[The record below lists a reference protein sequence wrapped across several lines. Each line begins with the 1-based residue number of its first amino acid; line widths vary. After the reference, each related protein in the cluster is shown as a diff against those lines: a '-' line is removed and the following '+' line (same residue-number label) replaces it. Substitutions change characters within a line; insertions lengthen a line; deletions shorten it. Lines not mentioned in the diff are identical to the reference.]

1 MTIPNQKTTK
11 KQSVASRPVWQRTG
25 LLSLVISTFLAS
37 PAVAEPAS
45 QLRFDYAMFQD
56 PRIELPDPITRF
68 RDGTLELW
76 IATLQSPESD
86 LRQQAQRM
94 LVWAH
99 HRGTE
104 IIDAA
109 IEPLEQNLVRH
120 DRRIVRL
127 TAAQALV
134 TLEARQ
140 AAPALFQQ
148 AQSDGLDMAQV
159 AEPSL
164 GRWQYPP
171 MIEAWRVR
179 VADDRVDRRRR
190 LLAIRGLGDLGDQAA
205 SDEMQQVAADA
216 HQPPDLRVAA
226 AIALGQIRHSGLEDA
241 AAPLLTRQS
250 PATLVDRLV
259 AVQWLRWHDSA
270 EAQELLV
277 QMAGD
282 EQSAVAAIALE
293 RLLELDPSSI
303 VPMAD
308 MLLDRG
314 DVNVRRL
321 VARALAACPSPE
333 NLERLSRLVGDPIPS
348 LRDDAR
354 QFLEQLAQSPEWG
367 EPLIRI
373 GRRLIDDPRWQVLEQ
388 SVILLTN
395 LDDEDAAER
404 LVELLSHERPEV
416 FVIAAWGLRRLGADR
431 VLAPALEIARQRHG
445 RREEL
450 LRFVPGQPDLDD
462 QLAHLFEFFGQQRYQ
477 PADDLLRTFIPKDL
491 TISRSRSAAIWALGY
506 LHEDQA
512 PSDLVAALADRL
524 SDLDINNPE
533 DPRVRRF
540 SAISLGRMRAI
551 EALPVLESF
560 SEPEGIYTSIG
571 YACAWSIQH
580 LTDKPIPTLATPVSY
595 HSELFLEPLD

>member
-11 KQSVASRPVWQRTG
+11 NPSITTRSLGQRMG
-25 LLSLVISTFLAS
+25 MLSLAVSTLFAS
-37 PAVAEPAS
+37 SAVADPAS

-56 PRIELPDPITRF
+56 PRIELPDPISRF
-68 RDGTLELW
+68 RDGTLPLW
-76 IATLQSPESD
+76 IATLQSSESD

-99 HRGTE
+99 RRGLE
-104 IIDAA
+104 GIDVA
-109 IEPLEQNLVRH
+109 IEPLEQNLVQH

-159 AEPSL
+159 VEPSL

-171 MIEAWRVR
+171 MIEAWRAR
-179 VADDRVDRRRR
+179 VADERVDRRRR
-190 LLAIRGLGDLGDQAA
+190 LLAIRGLGDLSDQAA
-205 SDEMQQVAADA
+205 ADDLQQVAADA
-216 HQPPDLRVAA
+216 HQPADLRLAA
-226 AIALGQIRHSGLEDA
+226 AIALAQIRRSQLEDA
-241 AAPLLTRQS
+241 AGKLLTRQA
-250 PATLVDRLV
+250 PATLIDRLV

-270 EAQELLV
+270 EAQELLIR
-277 QMAGD
+277 MAKD

-293 RLLELDPSSI
+293 RLFELDPSSI
-303 VPMAD
+303 IPLAD
-308 MLLDRG
+308 MLLDHG
-314 DVNVRRL
+314 DANVRRV

-354 QFLEQLAQSPEWG
+354 QFLEQLAQSSELH

-388 SVILLTN
+388 SVILLAN
-395 LDDEDAAER
+395 LNDEDAAER

-416 FVIAAWGLRRLGADR
+416 FTIAAWGLRRLGADR
-431 VLAPALEIARQRHG
+431 VLAPTLEIARQRHG
-445 RREEL
+445 QREEL

-512 PSDLVAALADRL
+512 PSDLVEALVDRL

-533 DPRVRRF
+533 DPRIRRF
-540 SAISLGRMRAI
+540 SAISLGRMRAV

-560 SEPEGIYTSIG
+560 NEPEGIYTSIG
-571 YACAWSIQH
+571 YACAWSLQR
-580 LTDKPIPTLATPVSY
+580 LTDRPIPRLGTPVNY
-595 HSELFLEPLD
+595 YSELFLEPLD